1 MTHIFTLGMN
11 EKWFWL
17 SLFLLGAYHGINPA
31 MGWLF
36 AVALGLQEKSG
47 RAVYRSL
54 LPLAIGHLISVCAVV
69 ALVRLFLVGVSPQI
83 LRIAGA
89 AALIGSGLF
98 RLIRSRHP
106 RWVGMQVS
114 ARDLSVW
121 SFLMASAHGDG
132 LMLVPFILATPHSV
146 DPAMPMH
153 HMAHQM
159 TMLSAVPVSIDG
171 SPAQAWLVV
180 GLHTLG
186 YLLATLAL
194 ALLVYYKLGV
204 AVLHRGWFNLDF
216 LWTVALIA
224 MGILTLL
231 V

>member
-1 MTHIFTLGMN
+1 MFHSALLNIN
-11 EKWFWL
+11 QSWFWL
-17 SLFLLGAYHGINPA
+17 SLFLLGAYHGVNPA

-69 ALVRLFLVGVSPQI
+69 ALVRLFLFGVSLQT

-89 AALIGSGLF
+89 VALICFGLF
-98 RLIRSRHP
+98 RLFRSRHP
-106 RWVGMQVS
+106 RWVGMQVT

-121 SFLMASAHGDG
+121 SFLMASAHGAG
-132 LMLVPFILATPHSV
+132 LMLVPFVLSAPQSMHSEMLAHP
-146 DPAMPMH
+146 
-153 HMAHQM
+153 MAHQM
-159 TMLSAVPVSIDG
+159 MMSAASLSIGA
-171 SPAQAWLVV
+171 SPIQAWFVV

-204 AVLHRGWFNLDF
+204 AVLRRGWLNLDL
-216 LWTVALIA
+216 LWSGALVA
-224 MGILTLL
+224 MGILTLIL
-231 V
+231 

>member
-1 MTHIFTLGMN
+1 MTHIFALGMN

-36 AVALGLQEKSG
+36 AVALGLQETSG

-54 LPLAIGHLISVCAVV
+54 LPPAIGHLISVCAVV

-89 AALIGSGLF
+89 AALIGFGLF

-121 SFLMASAHGDG
+121 SFLMASAHGAG
-132 LMLVPFILATPHSV
+132 LMLVPFILAAPHV
-146 DPAMPMH
+146 ADPAMPMH

-159 TMLSAVPVSIDG
+159 AMLSAMPVSFDA
-171 SPAQAWLVV
+171 SPTQAWFVV

-204 AVLHRGWFNLDF
+204 AVLHRGWLNLDF

-224 MGILTLL
+224 MGVLTL
-231 V
+231 VV

>member
-1 MTHIFTLGMN
+1 MSDG
-11 EKWFWL
+11 WFWL

-69 ALVRLFLVGVSPQI
+69 ALVRLFLVGLSPQI
-83 LRIAGA
+83 LRTAGA
-89 AALIGSGLF
+89 AALLGFGLF

-121 SFLMASAHGDG
+121 SFLMASAHGAG
-132 LMLVPFILATPHSV
+132 LMLVPFVLAATGSMNS
-146 DPAMPMH
+146 DMPMH
-153 HMAHQM
+153 GMGHPM
-159 TMLSAVPVSIDG
+159 TMMSAIPLSIGARQCKSGSLSAYTRSAICWRRSLSPFSSTTNSAWRFSI
-171 SPAQAWLVV
+171 AV
-180 GLHTLG
+180 G
-186 YLLATLAL
+186 
-194 ALLVYYKLGV
+194 
-204 AVLHRGWFNLDF
+204 
-216 LWTVALIA
+216 
-224 MGILTLL
+224 
-231 V
+231 

>member
-1 MTHIFTLGMN
+1 MTHIFGMN
-11 EKWFWL
+11 ENWFWL

-36 AVALGLQEKSG
+36 AVALGMQEKSG

-54 LPLAIGHLISVCAVV
+54 LPLAVGHLISVCAVV

-89 AALIGSGLF
+89 GALISFGLF

-121 SFLMASAHGDG
+121 SFLMASAHGAG
-132 LMLVPFILATPHSV
+132 LMLVPFILAAPHSIG
-146 DPAMPMH
+146 AATPMH

-159 TMLSAVPVSIDG
+159 TMLSAMPVSFAT
-171 SPAQAWLVV
+171 SPTQAWLVV
-180 GLHTLG
+180 CLHTLG

-194 ALLVYYKLGV
+194 ALLIYYKLGV

-224 MGILTLL
+224 MGVLTL
-231 V
+231 VV

>member
-1 MTHIFTLGMN
+1 MSDR
-11 EKWFWL
+11 WFWL

-47 RAVYRSL
+47 RAVYRSF

-69 ALVRLFLVGVSPQI
+69 ALVRLFLIGLSPQI
-83 LRIAGA
+83 LRMAGA
-89 AALIGSGLF
+89 AALIGFGLY

-121 SFLMASAHGDG
+121 SFLMASAHGAG
-132 LMLVPFILATPHSV
+132 LMLVPFILTAPHSL
-146 DPAMPMH
+146 DSTMAMH
-153 HMAHQM
+153 HMAHPV
-159 TMLSAVPVSIDG
+159 TMMSAVPLSLGVS
-171 SPAQAWLVV
+171 PMQAWFVV

-194 ALLVYYKLGV
+194 ALVVYYKLGV
-204 AVLHRGWFNLDF
+204 AVLHRGWLNLDF
-216 LWTVALIA
+216 LWTIALIA
-224 MGILTLL
+224 TGVLTL
-231 V
+231 VA

>member
-1 MTHIFTLGMN
+1 MS
-11 EKWFWL
+11 ERWFWL

-89 AALIGSGLF
+89 AALIGFGLF

-121 SFLMASAHGDG
+121 SFLMASAHGAG
-132 LMLVPFILATPHSV
+132 VMLVPFILAAPHSV
-146 DPAMPMH
+146 DPAIPKH

-159 TMLSAVPVSIDG
+159 TMLPAMPVSIG
-171 SPAQAWLVV
+171 ASPAQAWLVV

-204 AVLHRGWFNLDF
+204 AVLHRGWLNLDF
-216 LWTVALIA
+216 LWTLALIA
-224 MGILTLL
+224 MGVLTL
-231 V
+231 VV

>member
-69 ALVRLFLVGVSPQI
+69 AIVRLFLIGVSPQI
-83 LRIAGA
+83 LRIVGA
-89 AALIGSGLF
+89 TALIGFGLY
-98 RLIRSRHP
+98 RLLRSRHP
-106 RWVGMQVS
+106 RWVGMQVT

-121 SFLMASAHGDG
+121 SFLMASAHGAG
-132 LMLVPFILATPHSV
+132 LMLVPFILAAPHSF
-146 DPAMPMH
+146 DSAMPMH
-153 HMAHQM
+153 HLAHQM
-159 TMLSAVPVSIDG
+159 TMLSAMPVSIG
-171 SPAQAWLVV
+171 ASSTQAWLVV
-180 GLHTLG
+180 GFHTLG

-194 ALLVYYKLGV
+194 ALLVYYKLGI
-204 AVLHRGWFNLDF
+204 AILHRGWLNLDL

-224 MGILTLL
+224 AGALTLVL
-231 V
+231 